1 MLTSN
6 DHVQWEEFVKKISQ
20 DNLKNYKEKAQLSKL
35 LSPKYRFYDES
46 MIEQKSTP
54 VTKNEMDNDNKDQNK
69 FKNIDHLHKSCHQII
84 WHVGNEESNI
94 LILSVEMDSNKSI
107 CSLSNIDFR
116 VAYRHLCQY
125 G

>member
-1 MLTSN
+1 
-6 DHVQWEEFVKKISQ
+6 
-20 DNLKNYKEKAQLSKL
+20 
-35 LSPKYRFYDES
+35 

-69 FKNIDHLHKSCHQII
+69 FKNIGHLYKPCHQII

-94 LILSVEMDSNKSI
+94 LILTVEMESNKSI
-107 CSLSNIDFR
+107 CSLSNIDLR
-116 VAYRHLCQY
+116 AAYSHLCQY

>member
-1 MLTSN
+1 MLSSN

-20 DNLKNYKEKAQLSKL
+20 DNLKNYKEKAQLSKR
-35 LSPKYRFYDES
+35 LSRKDGSYDDNT
-46 MIEQKSTP
+46 IEKQSSP
-54 VTKNEMDNDNKDQNK
+54 VVKNEIDNDNKDQNK